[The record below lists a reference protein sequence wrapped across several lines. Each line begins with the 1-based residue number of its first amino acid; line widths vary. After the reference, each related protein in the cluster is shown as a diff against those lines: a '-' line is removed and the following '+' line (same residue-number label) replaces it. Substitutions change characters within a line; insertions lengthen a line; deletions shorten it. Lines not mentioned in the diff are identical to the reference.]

1 MHGLITLMLDSR
13 VEDLEEGEQV
23 IRSVNLLVVKVLEK
37 SDQTN
42 ILRYTMKIKCLI
54 LLFTHSCVFLGW
66 LSLLV
71 VLQVKNACGIVQL
84 AIEESSLM
92 VRGDWNLAAQCA
104 QLAAG

>member
-1 MHGLITLMLDSR
+1 MFDTSLHPFL
-13 VEDLEEGEQV
+13 
-23 IRSVNLLVVKVLEK
+23 
-37 SDQTN
+37 
-42 ILRYTMKIKCLI
+42 
-54 LLFTHSCVFLGW
+54 CVPW
-66 LSLLV
+66 MAELV